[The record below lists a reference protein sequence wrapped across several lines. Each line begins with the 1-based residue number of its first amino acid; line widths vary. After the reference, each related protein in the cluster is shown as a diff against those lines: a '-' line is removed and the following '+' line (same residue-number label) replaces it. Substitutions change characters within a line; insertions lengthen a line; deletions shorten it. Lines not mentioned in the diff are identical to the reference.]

1 MTVSLKDGL
10 KEGALAVVGTTGQ
23 SISYSI
29 VPCVYAK
36 FAIEGSLESGFK
48 LDQIE
53 TGKIAINGDMKFSVK
68 PNFSVGVDVLVA
80 NAYAGISGVIDCE
93 LKFPVNDFGKAF
105 SAKLTASAFFEYQAL
120 FWGNSYEWKFLET
133 DLYKSPSSTN
143 VMSIRKDDLKFIE
156 PLPQLSPFNNAT
168 NAADLNV
175 LSSNVQVYCNPK
187 LVSLG
192 NGKMLLIYI
201 ADDMDRT
208 ATNRSVLMY
217 RVYDGASWGA
227 AQPVLDDSTADFEP
241 YIFSD
246 GNGGAHV
253 VWQNCNSVLGPNA
266 TLDEMAAAMDLYYTY
281 WNGTSFVNTTAITA
295 NNANYEMSHRVVSSG
310 DSISVIWQQNSE
322 NDVSALNGTNSILRK
337 QYVNGAWENAEV
349 IASGLAVVTSIDT
362 AYAAGNNVVAYTAK
376 TNSDSSDVSDL
387 EVFYYNDSETIRLT
401 NDSIPDYSV
410 SLLDNELYWIS
421 GDSIACISNGN
432 VETRCTIVSEL
443 NSNVTRIKA
452 LKNSDGKKAIVWQ
465 QECDSDVNFYGVNY
479 NEVNNAF
486 GTVEPISTDSGIV
499 RGWDASM
506 LPNGQIELAYGFA
519 EKLQEAV
526 NRKPYGQIDLVQKTA
541 NRFYD
546 VHVDPVGSYSGVIEP
561 NKDISIRINVS
572 NNGSM
577 DISQFTVKIIDADG
591 ATLQTYTID
600 HHLAIGDSDE
610 LEIPF
615 TLPANI
621 ERTNYTIQVYPAG
634 QKDAFDSDNEAILT
648 VGFADISIDN
658 IQESRAETGRTL
670 MVTVKNKGY
679 TPVNS
684 ATLKFFKA
692 TDKMT
697 LISTEHIASLN
708 PGVEEVF
715 TFNIG
720 MDEFY
725 NDVSGEASSYYFLI
739 ETEELESDCGNNSE
753 FVYLYPDYDITLIA
767 GTGGNVSGG
776 GTYVK
781 GDDAIL
787 IATPSSGYIFD
798 GWYENGER
806 LYGVSNECK
815 ITVDSNR
822 TLEAR
827 FKKNDLQITD
837 VEIFGTLSAGE
848 TISFTVS
855 ATGGV
860 QPWQWEFYIQSDNEV
875 VYSDNATIVNFTE
888 WTPSQSGTYD
898 FLAFVTDATGKRMSY
913 RTQFVVS

>member
-1 MTVSLKDGL
+1 M
-10 KEGALAVVGTTGQ
+10 
-23 SISYSI
+23 
-29 VPCVYAK
+29 
-36 FAIEGSLESGFK
+36 
-48 LDQIE
+48 
-53 TGKIAINGDMKFSVK
+53 
-68 PNFSVGVDVLVA
+68 
-80 NAYAGISGVIDCE
+80 
-93 LKFPVNDFGKAF
+93 
-105 SAKLTASAFFEYQAL
+105 
-120 FWGNSYEWKFLET
+120 
-133 DLYKSPSSTN
+133 
-143 VMSIRKDDLKFIE
+143 
-156 PLPQLSPFNNAT
+156 
-168 NAADLNV
+168 
-175 LSSNVQVYCNPK
+175 
-187 LVSLG
+187 
-192 NGKMLLIYI
+192 
-201 ADDMDRT
+201 
-208 ATNRSVLMY
+208 
-217 RVYDGASWGA
+217 
-227 AQPVLDDSTADFEP
+227 
-241 YIFSD
+241 
-246 GNGGAHV
+246 
-253 VWQNCNSVLGPNA
+253 
-266 TLDEMAAAMDLYYTY
+266 
-281 WNGTSFVNTTAITA
+281 
-295 NNANYEMSHRVVSSG
+295 
-310 DSISVIWQQNSE
+310 
-322 NDVSALNGTNSILRK
+322 
-337 QYVNGAWENAEV
+337 
-349 IASGLAVVTSIDT
+349 
-362 AYAAGNNVVAYTAK
+362 
-376 TNSDSSDVSDL
+376 
-387 EVFYYNDSETIRLT
+387 T

-577 DISQFTVKIIDADG
+577 DISQFTVKIIYADG

-875 VYSDNATIVNFTE
+875 VYSDNAAIVNFTE

-898 FLAFVTDATGKRMSY
+898 FLAFVTDATGKRISY

>member
-1 MTVSLKDGL
+1 M
-10 KEGALAVVGTTGQ
+10 
-23 SISYSI
+23 
-29 VPCVYAK
+29 
-36 FAIEGSLESGFK
+36 
-48 LDQIE
+48 
-53 TGKIAINGDMKFSVK
+53 
-68 PNFSVGVDVLVA
+68 
-80 NAYAGISGVIDCE
+80 
-93 LKFPVNDFGKAF
+93 
-105 SAKLTASAFFEYQAL
+105 
-120 FWGNSYEWKFLET
+120 
-133 DLYKSPSSTN
+133 
-143 VMSIRKDDLKFIE
+143 
-156 PLPQLSPFNNAT
+156 
-168 NAADLNV
+168 
-175 LSSNVQVYCNPK
+175 
-187 LVSLG
+187 
-192 NGKMLLIYI
+192 
-201 ADDMDRT
+201 
-208 ATNRSVLMY
+208 
-217 RVYDGASWGA
+217 
-227 AQPVLDDSTADFEP
+227 
-241 YIFSD
+241 
-246 GNGGAHV
+246 
-253 VWQNCNSVLGPNA
+253 
-266 TLDEMAAAMDLYYTY
+266 
-281 WNGTSFVNTTAITA
+281 
-295 NNANYEMSHRVVSSG
+295 
-310 DSISVIWQQNSE
+310 
-322 NDVSALNGTNSILRK
+322 
-337 QYVNGAWENAEV
+337 
-349 IASGLAVVTSIDT
+349 
-362 AYAAGNNVVAYTAK
+362 
-376 TNSDSSDVSDL
+376 
-387 EVFYYNDSETIRLT
+387 
-401 NDSIPDYSV
+401 
-410 SLLDNELYWIS
+410 
-421 GDSIACISNGN
+421 N
-432 VETRCTIVSEL
+432 VEYDPEKET
-443 NSNVTRIKA
+443 
-452 LKNSDGKKAIVWQ
+452 
-465 QECDSDVNFYGVNY
+465 F
-479 NEVNNAF
+479 
-486 GTVEPISTDSGIV
+486 EPISTDSGIV

-634 QKDAFDSDNEAILT
+634 QKDVFDSDNEAILT

-827 FKKNDLQITD
+827 FKENDLQITD
-837 VEIFGTLSAGE
+837 VEIFGTLAAGE

-875 VYSDNATIVNFTE
+875 VYSDNAAIVNFME

>member
-1 MTVSLKDGL
+1 MLQTVTVPAFAAENATENVEVATNDASTEEESTFNLIKADVQIDDEYGNETDYISEVQIPDLEQISEETLVENGVSIHSDYPGDAMVYLTQRWLNQEYGNVPGFGYVTEDGRTGWDTVYGL
-10 KEGALAVVGTTGQ
+10 TRALQVELGITDLADNFGPTTERL
-23 SISYSI
+23 YSQNLLRRQDG
-29 VPCVYAK
+29 VTNRK
-36 FAIEGSLESGFK
+36 FAILQG
-48 LDQIE
+48 
-53 TGKIAINGDMKFSVK
+53 
-68 PNFSVGVDVLVA
+68 
-80 NAYAGISGVIDCE
+80 
-93 LKFPVNDFGKAF
+93 
-105 SAKLTASAFFEYQAL
+105 AL
-120 FWGNSYEWKFLET
+120 WCKGY
-133 DLYKSPSSTN
+133 
-143 VMSIRKDDLKFIE
+143 
-156 PLPQLSPFNNAT
+156 
-168 NAADLNV
+168 
-175 LSSNVQVYCNPK
+175 NP
-187 LVSLG
+187 G
-192 NGKMLLIYI
+192 
-201 ADDMDRT
+201 
-208 ATNRSVLMY
+208 
-217 RVYDGASWGA
+217 
-227 AQPVLDDSTADFEP
+227 
-241 YIFSD
+241 
-246 GNGGAHV
+246 
-253 VWQNCNSVLGPNA
+253 
-266 TLDEMAAAMDLYYTY
+266 
-281 WNGTSFVNTTAITA
+281 
-295 NNANYEMSHRVVSSG
+295 
-310 DSISVIWQQNSE
+310 
-322 NDVSALNGTNSILRK
+322 
-337 QYVNGAWENAEV
+337 
-349 IASGLAVVTSIDT
+349 
-362 AYAAGNNVVAYTAK
+362 
-376 TNSDSSDVSDL
+376 
-387 EVFYYNDSETIRLT
+387 YNLSETE
-401 NDSIPDYSV
+401 D
-410 SLLDNELYWIS
+410 
-421 GDSIACISNGN
+421 
-432 VETRCTIVSEL
+432 
-443 NSNVTRIKA
+443 
-452 LKNSDGKKAIVWQ
+452 
-465 QECDSDVNFYGVNY
+465 
-479 NEVNNAF
+479 
-486 GTVEPISTDSGIV
+486 GTVV
-499 RGWDASM
+499 F
-506 LPNGQIELAYGFA
+506 NGVF
-519 EKLQEAV
+519 
-526 NRKPYGQIDLVQKTA
+526 D
-541 NRFYD
+541 
-546 VHVDPVGSYSGVIEP
+546 
-561 NKDISIRINVS
+561 
-572 NNGSM
+572 
-577 DISQFTVKIIDADG
+577 
-591 ATLQTYTID
+591 
-600 HHLAIGDSDE
+600 
-610 LEIPF
+610 
-615 TLPANI
+615 
-621 ERTNYTIQVYPAG
+621 PAG

-837 VEIFGTLSAGE
+837 VEIFGTLAAGE

-875 VYSDNATIVNFTE
+875 VYSDNAAIVNFME

>member
-1 MTVSLKDGL
+1 MAERVIDYISGIEVPATPEEIEATQVFSKLLVEDYGYPKEHIQTRPQFRVKVRPSDTKKEYPVDIAVFSDPNKTDDNIYIIVECKKKNRKDGKGQLEDYLRLSKASLGVWFNGAEVLYLRKYETDGKVLFTEIPNIPLFGQRVEDVGLFKRGEL
-10 KEGALAVVGTTGQ
+10 KKTHNLKSIFKNIRNYLAANNTGQ
-23 SISYSI
+23 
-29 VPCVYAK
+29 
-36 FAIEGSLESGFK
+36 
-48 LDQIE
+48 
-53 TGKIAINGDMKFSVK
+53 
-68 PNFSVGVDVLVA
+68 
-80 NAYAGISGVIDCE
+80 
-93 LKFPVNDFGKAF
+93 
-105 SAKLTASAFFEYQAL
+105 
-120 FWGNSYEWKFLET
+120 
-133 DLYKSPSSTN
+133 
-143 VMSIRKDDLKFIE
+143 
-156 PLPQLSPFNNAT
+156 
-168 NAADLNV
+168 
-175 LSSNVQVYCNPK
+175 
-187 LVSLG
+187 
-192 NGKMLLIYI
+192 
-201 ADDMDRT
+201 
-208 ATNRSVLMY
+208 
-217 RVYDGASWGA
+217 
-227 AQPVLDDSTADFEP
+227 
-241 YIFSD
+241 
-246 GNGGAHV
+246 
-253 VWQNCNSVLGPNA
+253 
-266 TLDEMAAAMDLYYTY
+266 TLDTEY
-281 WNGTSFVNTTAITA
+281 
-295 NNANYEMSHRVVSSG
+295 
-310 DSISVIWQQNSE
+310 
-322 NDVSALNGTNSILRK
+322 
-337 QYVNGAWENAEV
+337 
-349 IASGLAVVTSIDT
+349 
-362 AYAAGNNVVAYTAK
+362 
-376 TNSDSSDVSDL
+376 
-387 EVFYYNDSETIRLT
+387 
-401 NDSIPDYSV
+401 
-410 SLLDNELYWIS
+410 
-421 GDSIACISNGN
+421 
-432 VETRCTIVSEL
+432 
-443 NSNVTRIKA
+443 
-452 LKNSDGKKAIVWQ
+452 
-465 QECDSDVNFYGVNY
+465 
-479 NEVNNAF
+479 
-486 GTVEPISTDSGIV
+486 
-499 RGWDASM
+499 
-506 LPNGQIELAYGFA
+506 
-519 EKLQEAV
+519 
-526 NRKPYGQIDLVQKTA
+526 
-541 NRFYD
+541 
-546 VHVDPVGSYSGVIEP
+546 
-561 NKDISIRINVS
+561 
-572 NNGSM
+572 
-577 DISQFTVKIIDADG
+577 
-591 ATLQTYTID
+591 
-600 HHLAIGDSDE
+600 SDE

-875 VYSDNATIVNFTE
+875 VYSDNAAIVNFTE

-898 FLAFVTDATGKRMSY
+898 FLAFVTDATGKRISY